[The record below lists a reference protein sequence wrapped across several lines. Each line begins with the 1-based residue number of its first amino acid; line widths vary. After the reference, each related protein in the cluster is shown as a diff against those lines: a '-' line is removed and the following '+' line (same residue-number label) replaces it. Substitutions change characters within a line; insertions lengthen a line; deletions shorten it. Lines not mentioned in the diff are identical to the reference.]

1 MATLA
6 GQSVPSPSSYD
17 VTHGHRGSAF
27 VMADG
32 SLKTDVV
39 NASAKKVIAVG
50 WTAVSSSQLSAII
63 TGFNALATATG
74 TWQDHHSTSYTVTQ
88 DEGLAPLKYRERPTA
103 NGVVYDVNISL
114 REV

>member
-1 MATLA
+1 MASLA

-17 VTHGHRGSAF
+17 VTHGHRGATF
-27 VMADG
+27 LMADG

-39 NASAKKVIAVG
+39 NASAKKVLAIG
-50 WTAVSSSQLSAII
+50 WTAISSSQLANIV

-74 TWQDHHSTSYTVTQ
+74 TWTDHHSTSYTVTQ
-88 DEGLAPLKYRERPTA
+88 DESLAPLKYRERGTA